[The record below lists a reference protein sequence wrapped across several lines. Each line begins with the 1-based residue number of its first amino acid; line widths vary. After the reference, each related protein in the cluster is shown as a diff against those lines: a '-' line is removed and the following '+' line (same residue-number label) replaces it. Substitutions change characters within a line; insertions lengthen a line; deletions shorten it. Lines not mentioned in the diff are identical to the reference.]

1 MIDVKVG
8 DFIQLI
14 SFNRLI
20 KKYDGIVLDD
30 GAVETNR
37 SFYTPSMCDA
47 IKSGGLFRVVK
58 VIEANSAVFVDVG
71 GYVLVFYL
79 SDIEHVYRT
88 KMIMIR

>member
-30 GAVETNR
+30 
-37 SFYTPSMCDA
+37 
-47 IKSGGLFRVVK
+47 
-58 VIEANSAVFVDVG
+58 
-71 GYVLVFYL
+71 FYL